1 MARLFRKS
9 GKNLQPTK
17 TPSRIKNLDE
27 LLKLNRG
34 GFSAMAEDTGEQPS
48 YLLPMGRTLRDPDLA
63 GQPNLRQPVSVD
75 EPVYPDIVPEPV
87 PTPEF
92 NMEDLP
98 MEGMEGQ
105 VLGDSISFDSVPD
118 FLQQFSQA
126 VYRPQAPTT
135 EQLEDLF
142 QRAGIPYG
150 QTSMKDGGI
159 RLNTGEV
166 VYPGQPSQAYL
177 SGQEAEPMASMK
189 DGSILWSD
197 GFTRQAPS
205 GMTGVAALSQAL
217 FGRQQAV
224 TQEYGN
230 YNPGIYG
237 ANATHLG
244 TDFRTRDLADP
255 TQYAPADS
263 VVVERRDNDP
273 LYGNSVLLQLPTGE
287 MMRLSHFDSLGD
299 FAEGQTITAGM
310 PIGIYGST
318 GRSTGQHLDVELYGV
333 DGQRLSPEQFSA
345 FSQPEVYGGQGS
357 ITGIS
362 PYAMGNQPMT
372 PATPQLEQ
380 PQQPQPLSQ
389 QIQTPMTDAI
399 SSVGSAIDQSPTLN
413 KATGGYG
420 VGLSEMLEGDVSR
433 AKAELGR
440 TVDAI
445 KPQMELGVTEGLI
458 TPEAKQARLT
468 ALSQQPK
475 EYNPYRQLVGNVA
488 ERVGDTFGIPEG
500 NISETLAGGATKRTN
515 VALAS
520 EIGGDKPEQVPG
532 IRQNIVDIGQDLKGK
547 ATNALAQ
554 AGQGIQ
560 KVAGLFSG
568 RQQAPEIN
576 QIGDKRAV
584 GDVAGGSQSPMVTQ
598 QGSMVTPVLDSAK
611 AQSMKPL
618 NDIRDPFFKSG
629 QVSKFLDFLK
639 PGAEKGQALTTDI
652 FKPDLYQDPEKTAEV
667 FGGTSLAEKAG
678 GLASEKVKEQ
688 YRSTYTGEQYDKAD
702 IDRIL
707 ASIPSS
713 ITASPKLSAP
723 KISSDYV
730 KNQYLAKYGGGD
742 YDQED
747 VQRILASIPGDLY
760 ATPNLPEPAKAYKPM
775 PTLDEYLSKGKSFAQ
790 WMAETGQQGTLDQLQ
805 SKGYDPQTRV
815 APAPQLFSART
826 APSYTPSRTPTA
838 QQSSQMQVF
847 GGSPTSY
854 QTAQGKTVK
863 ASPGNVISQTSGG
876 WAQEHNP
883 YVSPTKDASAQL
895 VSRPAKSSQPSLF
908 SRLKNKL
915 FGGR

>member
-1 MARLFRKS
+1 MFRYDDGS
-9 GKNLQPTK
+9 VRWGK
-17 TPSRIKNLDE
+17 
-27 LLKLNRG
+27 
-34 GFSAMAEDTGEQPS
+34 
-48 YLLPMGRTLRDPDLA
+48 YLT
-63 GQPNLRQPVSVD
+63 
-75 EPVYPDIVPEPV
+75 
-87 PTPEF
+87 
-92 NMEDLP
+92 
-98 MEGMEGQ
+98 
-105 VLGDSISFDSVPD
+105 
-118 FLQQFSQA
+118 
-126 VYRPQAPTT
+126 
-135 EQLEDLF
+135 
-142 QRAGIPYG
+142 
-150 QTSMKDGGI
+150 KDGQMLQGGAEGLGSMLLGNNPFI
-159 RLNTGEV
+159 T
-166 VYPGQPSQAYL
+166 QAYANKNPEL
-177 SGQEAEPMASMK
+177 YP
-189 DGSILWSD
+189 
-197 GFTRQAPS
+197 R
-205 GMTGVAALSQAL
+205 TG
-217 FGRQQAV
+217 
-224 TQEYGN
+224 
-230 YNPGIYG
+230 
-237 ANATHLG
+237 THQG
-244 TDFRTRDLADP
+244 TDFRTRTLEGEARSLKLPFDVQVIAVL
-255 TQYAPADS
+255 
-263 VVVERRDNDP
+263 NDDGTRFGDVSGHQG
-273 LYGNSVLLQLPTGE
+273 YGNSLLLGLPTGE
-287 MMRLSHFDSLGD
+287 MVRVSHLSQMGQFKEGD
-299 FAEGQTITAGM
+299 V
-310 PIGIYGST
+310 IYANQVFGTPGST
-318 GRSTGQHLDVELYGV
+318 GNSTGEHLDLEFYNSE
-333 DGQRLSPEQFSA
+333 GQVADPSTFSGIT
-345 FSQPEVYGGQGS
+345 QPELLFPDQQPPGS
-357 ITGIS
+357 IAQPSQQTAQSS
-362 PYAMGNQPMT
+362 PQ
-372 PATPQLEQ
+372 Q

-399 SSVGSAIDQSPTLN
+399 SNVGSAIDQSPTLN

-420 VGLSEMLEGDVSR
+420 VGLSEMLEGDVSG

-458 TPEAKQARLT
+458 TPEASQARLT

-475 EYNPYRQLVGNVA
+475 EYNPYRQLLGNVT
-488 ERVGDTFGIPEG
+488 ERIGDTLGVPES
-500 NISETLAGGATKRTN
+500 NFSETLAGGATKRTN
-515 VALAS
+515 VALAN
-520 EIGGDKPEQVPG
+520 EIGGDRPEQVPG
-532 IRQNIVDIGQDLKGK
+532 IRQNIADIGQDIKGK

-554 AGQGIQ
+554 AGQGI
-560 KVAGLFSG
+560 KNVAGLFSG

-598 QGSMVTPVLDSAK
+598 QGSMMTPILDSAK

-629 QVSKFLDFLK
+629 QVNKFMDFLK
-639 PGAEKGQALTTDI
+639 AGAEKGQALTTDI

-688 YRSTYTGEQYDKAD
+688 YRSSYAGEQYDKGD

-723 KISSDYV
+723 KISGDYV

-760 ATPNLPEPAKAYKPM
+760 QTPNLPEPSKVYKAP
-775 PTLDEYLSKGKSFAQ
+775 PTLDDYLRQGKSFAQ
-790 WMAETGQQGTLDQLQ
+790 WMAETGQQGALDKLQ
-805 SKGYDPQTRV
+805 NQGYDPQTRV
-815 APAPQLFSART
+815 APAPELFSARS

-854 QTAQGKTVK
+854 QTAQGRTVK

-895 VSRPAKSSQPSLF
+895 VSRPTSQPSLF